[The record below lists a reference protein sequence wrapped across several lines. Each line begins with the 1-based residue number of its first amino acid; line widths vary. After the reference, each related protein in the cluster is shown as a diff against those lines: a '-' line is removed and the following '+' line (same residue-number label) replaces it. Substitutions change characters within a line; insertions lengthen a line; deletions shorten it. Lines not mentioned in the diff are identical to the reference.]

1 MESPKDKFL
10 SYVEFIA
17 REKIEPRYF
26 SHHHYDG
33 KDIWFCN
40 YPLGNLKP
48 VENQT
53 LGEEMVILD
62 FLGSKNGLELVHPSP
77 RETMEIILAE
87 NGRSFLEN
95 VLYRKRVNNGI
106 IVEKNK
112 NGFVARNVNS
122 VRVDD
127 RVVPAESII
136 VDENNVLSGDDRP
149 EGVKIIYKTDES
161 QLFEK
166 VEEEAYFRKGFSGKL
181 IPSKIDLKTH
191 LDFCYMNSKEA
202 EQHIGRFT
210 VFDYS
215 DKDKDGKSVIS
226 SCFEPPF
233 KLGTFPFRT
242 ESYMI
247 SNIIPL
253 FTRSNPK
260 K

>member
-1 MESPKDKFL
+1 
-10 SYVEFIA
+10 
-17 REKIEPRYF
+17 
-26 SHHHYDG
+26 
-33 KDIWFCN
+33 
-40 YPLGNLKP
+40 LGNLNP
-48 VENQT
+48 VEDRT

-77 RETMEIILAE
+77 RETMEIALTE
-87 NGRSFLEN
+87 TGRGFVEN

-106 IVEKNK
+106 IVEKTK

-136 VDENNVLSGDDRP
+136 ADENNVLSKDSRP

-161 QLFEK
+161 QPFEK
-166 VEEEAYFRKGFSGKL
+166 VEGTYFRKDFSGKL
-181 IPSKIDLKTH
+181 IPSKTDLRTH
-191 LDFCYMNSKEA
+191 LDFCTMNRTEA
-202 EQHIGRFT
+202 ERYRGRLT
-210 VFDYS
+210 TFDYS
-215 DKDKDGKSVIS
+215 DKDNDSKSVIS
-226 SCFEPPF
+226 SWYEPPF

-242 ESYMI
+242 ESFMI
-247 SNIIPL
+247 PNVIPL